1 MPQRYREEVEALAK
15 ALLNSHEKDGLIYS
29 GIATLLMVALTI
41 SSVDGLIRLGL
52 IGG

>member
-41 SSVDGLIRLGL
+41 YWVDGLIRLRL

>member
-1 MPQRYREEVEALAK
+1 MPQRYKDEVEALAK

-29 GIATLLMVALTI
+29 AIATFLMVALTI
-41 SSVDGLIRLGL
+41 YWVDGLMRLGL